1 MIALLTLALLQ
12 APAPTVG
19 DTIWAARSVVVRAG
33 AVVRPM
39 PWPEDAERQV
49 QSLGAPSLARR
60 GDTVEI
66 RYPLVAW
73 APGEHPIEIPGVVL
87 LGPGAAI
94 DSLPV
99 EPSALFVESVIPDSV
114 DTDSARAQPAAAA
127 VVRTERSFLPVL
139 QFSLLGAALGAMA
152 LLVGR
157 RSRREET
164 PVPSARPVMP
174 DLRRWA
180 DAGELRAAEGAVLA
194 RLRET
199 IAKAV
204 PAAGPGL
211 DTGSCLARLR
221 EVRTDWPLLELE
233 GLLLTLE
240 AERFSPGEGDPDLVE
255 RAESLRLRLE
265 RAG

>member
-1 MIALLTLALLQ
+1 MIVLVALTLFQ
-12 APAPTVG
+12 AQAPTVG
-19 DTIWAARSVVVRAG
+19 DTVWAARSVIVRAG
-33 AVVRPM
+33 AVIRPM

-49 QSLGAPSLARR
+49 QSLGAPVLTRR

-73 APGEHPIEIPGVVL
+73 APGEHPIEIPAVVL

-94 DSLPV
+94 DSLPA
-99 EPSALFVESVIPDSV
+99 EPSSLFIESVIPDSV
-114 DTDSARAQPAAAA
+114 DTDSAATQPPAST
-127 VVRTERSFLPVL
+127 VGRTERSLMPVL
-139 QFSLLGAALGAMA
+139 QFSLLGAALGALA
-152 LLVGR
+152 LIVGR
-157 RSRREET
+157 RRRRVEEPAPT
-164 PVPSARPVMP
+164 ARPPMP
-174 DLRRWA
+174 DVRRWA

-211 DTGSCLARLR
+211 DTASCLARLR
-221 EVRTDWPLLELE
+221 EVRSDWPLLELE
-233 GLLLTLE
+233 GLLLSLE

-255 RAESLRLRLE
+255 RAESLRHRLE

>member
-1 MIALLTLALLQ
+1 MIALVALTLLQ
-12 APAPTVG
+12 AQAPTVG
-19 DTIWAARSVVVRAG
+19 DTVWAARSVVVRAG

-49 QSLGAPSLARR
+49 QSLGAPLLARR

-94 DSLPV
+94 DSLPA
-99 EPSALFVESVIPDSV
+99 EGSSLFIESVIPDSV
-114 DTDSARAQPAAAA
+114 DTDSAETQPPAST
-127 VVRTERSFLPVL
+127 VGRTERSMVPVL
-139 QFSLLGAALGAMA
+139 QLSILGAALGSLA
-152 LLVGR
+152 LFVGR
-157 RSRREET
+157 RRRGRGEPPPAT
-164 PVPSARPVMP
+164 RPAMP

-180 DAGELRAAEGAVLA
+180 DAGELRAAEGAALA
-194 RLRET
+194 RLREA
-199 IAKAV
+199 IATAV

-211 DTGSCLARLR
+211 DTATCLARLR
-221 EVRTDWPLLELE
+221 EVRSDWPLLELE
-233 GLLLTLE
+233 GLLMSLE

-255 RAESLRLRLE
+255 RAESLRHRLE

>member
-1 MIALLTLALLQ
+1 MIALIALLLTQ
-12 APAPTVG
+12 AQAPTVG
-19 DTIWAARSVVVRAG
+19 DTIWAGRAVVVQAG

-39 PWPEDAERQV
+39 PWPEDGERQV
-49 QSLGAPSLARR
+49 QSLGPPMLTRR

-94 DSLPV
+94 DSLPP
-99 EPSALFVESVIPDSV
+99 EPSALFIESVIPDSI
-114 DTDSARAQPAAAA
+114 DTDSAQTQPPAAT
-127 VVRTERSFLPVL
+127 VGRTERSLVPVL
-139 QFSLLGAALGAMA
+139 QFTLLGAALGALA

-157 RSRREET
+157 RRRAVEG
-164 PVPSARPVMP
+164 PAPAPRPAMP

-180 DAGELRAAEGAVLA
+180 DAGELRAAEGAALA
-194 RLRET
+194 RLRRT
-199 IAKAV
+199 IAAAV
-204 PAAGPGL
+204 PAAGQGL
-211 DTGSCLARLR
+211 DTASCLALLR
-221 EVRTDWPLLELE
+221 EVRADWPLLELE

>member
-1 MIALLTLALLQ
+1 MIALITLALLQ

-19 DTIWAARSVVVRAG
+19 DTVWAVRAVVVRAG

-39 PWPEDAERQV
+39 PWPDDADRQV
-49 QSLGAPSLARR
+49 QSLGAPQLARR

-73 APGEHPIEIPGVVL
+73 APGEHPIEIPGVIL

-99 EPSALFVESVIPDSV
+99 EPSALFIESVIPDSV
-114 DTDSARAQPAAAA
+114 DTDSVASQPPAST
-127 VVRTERSFLPVL
+127 VGRTERSLLPVL
-139 QFSLLGAALGAMA
+139 QFSLLGVALGASA

-157 RSRREET
+157 RRPRGEDHPPT
-164 PVPSARPVMP
+164 PRPSMP

-180 DAGELRAAEGAVLA
+180 GAGELRAAEGGALA
-194 RLRET
+194 RLRQT

-211 DTGSCLARLR
+211 DTAACLARLR
-221 EVRTDWPLLELE
+221 EVRSDWPLLELE
-233 GLLLTLE
+233 GLLLALE

-255 RAESLRLRLE
+255 RAESLRARLE